1 MDTSALGPNNRVLIV
16 DDEKKTCMLLSR
28 FLSGRG
34 YQIET
39 ASEGGMALHKAREFN
54 PNCVLLDIR
63 LPQGGKKLFS
73 GIKSQLPE
81 VLIIMVAAIVEVTEL
96 QEYLNEGAYAY
107 LGKPVN
113 LNQLQDKIFEG
124 LMSKFD
130 KSKVG

>member
-54 PNCVLLDIR
+54 PNCV
-63 LPQGGKKLFS
+63 
-73 GIKSQLPE
+73 
-81 VLIIMVAAIVEVTEL
+81 
-96 QEYLNEGAYAY
+96 
-107 LGKPVN
+107 
-113 LNQLQDKIFEG
+113 
-124 LMSKFD
+124 
-130 KSKVG
+130 